1 MRAVFSCLMQIDLG
15 TVLLGGASA
24 PSFFMPKIKS
34 VDKNDMAQ
42 TAVPQCF
49 LGCVMGSIIG
59 R

>member
-1 MRAVFSCLMQIDLG
+1 MQIDLG